1 MMARPGNARR
11 HRSDSMQFQLSTPDP
26 DAARLASAL
35 RPIDPDARIALDA
48 ARGRL
53 EVLTSATTVQVLNV
67 LESIGWVARPLEQ
80 EVHISG
86 GSTCCGHCG

>member
-1 MMARPGNARR
+1 
-11 HRSDSMQFQLSTPDP
+11 MQFQISNSNP

-35 RPIDPDARIALDA
+35 RPVDPDARIALDA

>member
-1 MMARPGNARR
+1 
-11 HRSDSMQFQLSTPDP
+11 MQFQLPPPDP
-26 DAARLASAL
+26 AAPRLPSPL